1 MTNSHSK
8 LLKDNIDKKREI
20 NRIEN
25 RSNDIRI
32 RSYRMQEEYGPKK
45 FIKP

>member
-1 MTNSHSK
+1 MTNSYSK
-8 LLKDNIDKKREI
+8 LLRSNLISKKEI
-20 NRIEN
+20 TKIEN

>member
-8 LLKDNIDKKREI
+8 LLRSNINNKGKI
-20 NRIEN
+20 NKIEN
-25 RSNDIRI
+25 QPNDIRI
-32 RSYRMQEEYGPKK
+32 RSYRMQEEYGQKK

>member
-8 LLKDNIDKKREI
+8 LLKGDLDKKREK
-20 NRIEN
+20 NKTEN

>member
-1 MTNSHSK
+1 MTNSYSK
-8 LLKDNIDKKREI
+8 LLRSNVDNKKLI